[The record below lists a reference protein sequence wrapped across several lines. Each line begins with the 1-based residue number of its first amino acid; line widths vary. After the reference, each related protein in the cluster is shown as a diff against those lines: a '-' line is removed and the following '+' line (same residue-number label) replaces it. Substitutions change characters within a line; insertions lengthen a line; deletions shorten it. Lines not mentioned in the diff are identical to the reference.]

1 MVNKCGG
8 IIMEHTGMVSIDIL
22 SIIIWLISII
32 VLIAI
37 VWVAFRLAKKRILK
51 DVEILIEKK
60 INEHSQ
66 KKA

>member
-1 MVNKCGG
+1 
-8 IIMEHTGMVSIDIL
+8 MEHTGMVSIDIL